1 MRNKVIYKTVN
12 LNGVK
17 IFYRESGNK
26 NHPTILL
33 FHGFPASSH
42 MYRNLI
48 EELADEYHIIAPDF
62 PGFGNS
68 DQPHPKE
75 FEYTFDNLANVMNDF
90 IENSKIITPLNM
102 KYRSRT
108 EIVSMILEAANG
120 GATKTRIMYKAFLSY
135 AQLKEY
141 LSVLIENNL
150 IEYLEGI
157 QTYKTTEKGLNLLKM
172 HNEIGELLQT
182 PIRESRIQ

>member
-1 MRNKVIYKTVN
+1 V
-12 LNGVK
+12 
-17 IFYRESGNK
+17 
-26 NHPTILL
+26 
-33 FHGFPASSH
+33 
-42 MYRNLI
+42 
-48 EELADEYHIIAPDF
+48 
-62 PGFGNS
+62 
-68 DQPHPKE
+68 
-75 FEYTFDNLANVMNDF
+75 
-90 IENSKIITPLNM
+90 

-120 GATKTRIMYKAFLSY
+120 GATKTRIMYRAFLSY

-150 IEYLEGI
+150 LEYLEGI
-157 QTYKTTEKGLNLLKM
+157 QTYKTTEKGFNLLKM